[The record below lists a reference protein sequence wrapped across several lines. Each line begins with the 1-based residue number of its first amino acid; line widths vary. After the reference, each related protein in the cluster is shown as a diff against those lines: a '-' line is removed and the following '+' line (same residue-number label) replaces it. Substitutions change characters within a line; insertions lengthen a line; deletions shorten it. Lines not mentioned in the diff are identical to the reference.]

1 MRTILLSLAIGFLIA
16 NTCVAANSCGSPA
29 CCDRTH
35 ESCGRCGVQKTCKV
49 ICETKKVKKTTWV
62 VECEEFCA
70 PLPGC
75 RSSCK
80 SACGNGCGSGS
91 GCDSGCDNGCSS
103 DPCASLRRPIVPPKC
118 GKVRTRK
125 KLVKKEITCEVPV
138 YKCVV
143 VCCNAGCNAGCGEA
157 ASAEATVSEEKATRA
172 APPPIPYLSS
182 MQRYKFGR
190 R

>member
-16 NTCVAANSCGSPA
+16 NTCVAADSCGSPA

-35 ESCGRCGVQKTCKV
+35 ESCGGCGVQKTCKV
-49 ICETKKVKKTTWV
+49 ICETKKVKKTVWV

-70 PLPGC
+70 PLPNC
-75 RSSCK
+75 ERSCK
-80 SACGNGCGSGS
+80 SSCGGGCGDS
-91 GCDSGCDNGCSS
+91 GCDSGCSS
-103 DPCASLRRPIVPPKC
+103 DPCDSLRRPLVPPKC
-118 GKVRTRK
+118 GKVRSRK

-143 VCCNAGCNAGCGEA
+143 VCCNAGCNSGCGEA
-157 ASAEATVSEEKATRA
+157 LAGATISEEKITRA
-172 APPPIPYLSS
+172 APSPRPSLSS
-182 MQRYKFGR
+182 MQVVKFGR